1 MARVLSTSCSR
12 SAALTC
18 LGRLLPCCD
27 AQYLWRTE
35 KLDIRPEDVKRRI
48 KYHNSIKATIEREGK
63 NEIVKFR
70 RGDKIW

>member
-1 MARVLSTSCSR
+1 MHLCRV
-12 SAALTC
+12 
-18 LGRLLPCCD
+18 
-27 AQYLWRTE
+27 QYLWRTE

-63 NEIVKFR
+63 SEIIKFR

>member
-1 MARVLSTSCSR
+1 MSYSR

-18 LGRLLPCCD
+18 LDRVLLHRLHG
-27 AQYLWRTE
+27 QYLWRTE